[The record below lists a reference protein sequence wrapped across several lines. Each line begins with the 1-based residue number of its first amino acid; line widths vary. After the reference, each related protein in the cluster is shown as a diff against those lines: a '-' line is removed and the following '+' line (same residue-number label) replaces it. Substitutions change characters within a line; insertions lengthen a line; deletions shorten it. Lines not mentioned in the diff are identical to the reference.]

1 MSAVLQPPSE
11 RRVPSRQTWPQAL
24 ALGAALGSAALLGAA
39 TATSLAPDPVSAAL
53 PPEPEPAEARS
64 LLQVSDGLTAAPF
77 RIVELH
83 GQGQLSTAQAVDAL
97 RHAIEQ
103 ARAGWAAL
111 SNTDGRERPAQHVRL
126 VAQATPQV
134 QTLALLLERLEDSL
148 RDDDDTQTQR
158 LLAQHLAP
166 ASRDLL
172 PTLRA
177 LAREQAAS
185 PALTARHDEP
195 PDWLRPLALLPV
207 GGLGL
212 AALALLLRRPAR
224 AQPAPPLED
233 GSWRRLLHTPDL
245 ERGLGR
251 LLQHLVDSQ
260 AVDMACE
267 ARFVDSADPLAP
279 PRLVVR
285 HASSR
290 PGLPAPPQA
299 GDLLLLPGRED
310 LQQRL
315 QAGQSQELGG
325 SLSDLG
331 TTFAWPGYAHC
342 SRALLLPLWRG
353 EDWHGC
359 LALFSCATG
368 AFAPGRRERLQAMAD
383 ALSLRLGR
391 PRSGAALTRSA
402 A

>member
-11 RRVPSRQTWPQAL
+11 RRIPSRQHWPQAL

-77 RIVELH
+77 RVVTLH

-97 RHAIEQ
+97 RRATEQ

-111 SNTDGRERPAQHVRL
+111 SKGRGRELPAQHVRL

-148 RDDDDTQTQR
+148 REDDDAQTQR

-177 LAREQAAS
+177 LAREQPLQPAAAS
-185 PALTARHDEP
+185 PAPAAGLRTLT
-195 PDWLRPLALLPV
+195 LLPL
-207 GGLGL
+207 GGLLL
-212 AALALLLRRPAR
+212 AALGLLLLRRPANT
-224 AQPAPPLED
+224 PPVPPVDD
-233 GSWRRLLHTPDL
+233 GGWRRLLDTTDL
-245 ERGLGR
+245 ERGLER

-267 ARFVDSADPLAP
+267 ARFVDSADPQAP

-285 HASSR
+285 RATSR
-290 PGLPAPPQA
+290 TGLPAPPQA
-299 GDLLLLPGRED
+299 GDLLLLPGREE
-310 LQQRL
+310 LYARL
-315 QAGQSQELGG
+315 RSGQPQELGG

-353 EDWHGC
+353 GEWHGC
-359 LALFSCATG
+359 LALFSCTTG
-368 AFAPGRRERLQAMAD
+368 AFAPGRRERLQALAD
-383 ALSLRLGR
+383 ALSLRLAR
-391 PRSGAALTRSA
+391 PAAGAAPTRSA
-402 A
+402 T